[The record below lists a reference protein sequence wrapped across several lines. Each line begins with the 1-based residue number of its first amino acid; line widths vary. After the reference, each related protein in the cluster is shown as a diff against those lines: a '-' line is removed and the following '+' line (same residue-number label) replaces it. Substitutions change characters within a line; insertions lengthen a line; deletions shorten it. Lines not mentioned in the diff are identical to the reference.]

1 MAISMSHLI
10 FLHNYIIPIKEK
22 MKITHLFITSAIV
35 SSAIAGGIRGGARIN
50 QKRAFLNSR
59 DTIATSSND
68 GRRKL
73 NSRTVNAFL
82 RENHNPPQYI
92 QQQNSMLLFIKK
104 IKPETRNDPIEVYTL
119 PSTDPF
125 AGEGILGR
133 LEGLNPVESR
143 FHTNAGYYLPMN
155 TIDPNYESLGYG
167 AIAFVDQL
175 DSDPLI
181 TADAYT
187 YSENHIPQGTL
198 RGVMGLVG
206 EVDAIFTL
214 KVSPRRIPF
223 NQIDNYKGQICIF
236 LNVLNPDKRID
247 PEAFKPLLQDDDDT
261 PIGRLNGLVGEPTK
275 FQNDEVYISME
286 FNEPNFDTIYTSTYM
301 DMIDLLDFQIDKR
314 AAVASFSYNPKLKD
328 GSIVGLMGELG
339 TAGKLEPFLLS
350 DTIDRIAS
358 YYSKDETLSLLDLVS
373 QPSRV
378 DNEKYSL
385 PSHMTDPEAPTLLGR
400 LQGKIPDD
408 GIHVYSR
415 EILKYGVNLNDKKIP
430 SMTTGT
436 STGARGI
443 STAFFSTLDKIP
455 VSKYSGVGSLAQI
468 NLTGIDHDIQIHVEP
483 VRTSVCGSSYGSC
496 TIQSMA
502 HTSPT
507 ATAGV
512 RCCSDAENTGWSMGA
527 SCAVWSESLIDGTC
541 PGNVT
546 YDVAFEICDDQSG
559 RLCTGTELIE
569 NDCAAGTGC
578 ELDHSMVWSLSGI
591 F

>member
-1 MAISMSHLI
+1 
-10 FLHNYIIPIKEK
+10 
-22 MKITHLFITSAIV
+22 
-35 SSAIAGGIRGGARIN
+35 
-50 QKRAFLNSR
+50 
-59 DTIATSSND
+59 
-68 GRRKL
+68 
-73 NSRTVNAFL
+73 
-82 RENHNPPQYI
+82 
-92 QQQNSMLLFIKK
+92 MLLFIKK

-181 TADAYT
+181 TADAYA

-206 EVDAIFTL
+206 YSSNIDYL
-214 KVSPRRIPF
+214 KISTI
-223 NQIDNYKGQICIF
+223 IDNKIF
-236 LNVLNPDKRID
+236 ATSGLDSSVPSYSQSIFSVINLLNPDKRID

-301 DMIDLLDFQIDKR
+301 PLINILEEHGMIRLSQETFQGHTQ
-314 AAVASFSYNPKLKD
+314 SNTNF
-328 GSIVGLMGELG
+328 VGLMGELG

-541 PGNVT
+541 PGNDT

-559 RLCTGTELIE
+559 RLCTKTELIE